1 MKTQNFLKF
10 ILMMVFLMGFSHHTL
25 SSSLDQH
32 YIEKLQQIK
41 VVKGNGGNDLY
52 ALIRESAQ
60 HLSVNW
66 NEKLAIEISRVFNEL
81 SNVNENYFLVELLAP
96 AVEKHK
102 DKFKK
107 ILFKN
112 LSKKNRVLY
121 EKNVEM
127 VRKEEREGNG

>member
-41 VVKGNGGNDLY
+41 VVKGN